1 MKKKA
6 ILIIVVSLLAVMAL
20 HLRKE
25 QKNEPTPG
33 RAIITAQ
40 YTNDQGDELNVY
52 VCKAVYAEG
61 ETRKLTALEL
71 AYKEII
77 DPSTAEETYTYKVYG
92 TSMCSRL
99 NVYSCIPRT
108 TIIIIL
114 KKVLNVKC
122 FKRLITNIFQKNFAQ
137 FFKRPFKP
145 AAEAAATN

>member
-77 DPSTAEETYTYKVYG
+77 DPSTAEETYTYKLYG
-92 TSMCSRL
+92 VTAMLYKKEGRGYLCWATSDDVSTVIDYDPESVTEEEVFLMMKS
-99 NVYSCIPRT
+99 SWWH
-108 TIIIIL
+108 
-114 KKVLNVKC
+114 
-122 FKRLITNIFQKNFAQ
+122 
-137 FFKRPFKP
+137 
-145 AAEAAATN
+145 

>member
-1 MKKKA
+1 MIRGKGEKSMKKKA

-92 TSMCSRL
+92 VTAMLYKKEGRGYLCWATSDDVSTVIDYDPESVTEEEVFLMMKS
-99 NVYSCIPRT
+99 SWWH
-108 TIIIIL
+108 
-114 KKVLNVKC
+114 
-122 FKRLITNIFQKNFAQ
+122 
-137 FFKRPFKP
+137 
-145 AAEAAATN
+145 

>member
-92 TSMCSRL
+92 VTAMLYKKEGRGYLCWATSDDVSTVIDYDPESVTEEEVFLMMKS
-99 NVYSCIPRT
+99 SWWH
-108 TIIIIL
+108 
-114 KKVLNVKC
+114 
-122 FKRLITNIFQKNFAQ
+122 
-137 FFKRPFKP
+137 
-145 AAEAAATN
+145 

>member
-77 DPSTAEETYTYKVYG
+77 DPSTAEETYTYKVDGVTAMLYKKEG
-92 TSMCSRL
+92 RGYLCWATSDDVSTVIDYDPESVTEEEVFLMMKS
-99 NVYSCIPRT
+99 SWWH
-108 TIIIIL
+108 
-114 KKVLNVKC
+114 
-122 FKRLITNIFQKNFAQ
+122 
-137 FFKRPFKP
+137 
-145 AAEAAATN
+145 

>member
-92 TSMCSRL
+92 VTAML
-99 NVYSCIPRT
+99 Y
-108 TIIIIL
+108 
-114 KKVLNVKC
+114 KKEGRGYLC
-122 FKRLITNIFQKNFAQ
+122 W
-137 FFKRPFKP
+137 
-145 AAEAAATN
+145 ATADDVSTVIDYDPESVTEEEVFLMMKSSWWH

>member
-71 AYKEII
+71 AYKESI

-92 TSMCSRL
+92 VTAMLYKKEGRGYLCWATSDDVSTVIDYDPESVTEEEVFLMMKS
-99 NVYSCIPRT
+99 SWWH
-108 TIIIIL
+108 
-114 KKVLNVKC
+114 
-122 FKRLITNIFQKNFAQ
+122 
-137 FFKRPFKP
+137 
-145 AAEAAATN
+145 

>member
-25 QKNEPTPG
+25 QKNEPTLG

-77 DPSTAEETYTYKVYG
+77 DQIGRA
-92 TSMCSRL
+92 
-99 NVYSCIPRT
+99 SCRER
-108 TIIIIL
+108 
-114 KKVLNVKC
+114 V
-122 FKRLITNIFQKNFAQ
+122 
-137 FFKRPFKP
+137 
-145 AAEAAATN
+145 

>member
-92 TSMCSRL
+92 VTAMLYKKEGRGYLCWATSDDVSTVIDYDPESVTDEEVFLMMKS
-99 NVYSCIPRT
+99 SWWH
-108 TIIIIL
+108 
-114 KKVLNVKC
+114 
-122 FKRLITNIFQKNFAQ
+122 
-137 FFKRPFKP
+137 
-145 AAEAAATN
+145 

>member
-61 ETRKLTALEL
+61 ETRKWTALEL

-92 TSMCSRL
+92 VTAMLYKKEGRGYLCWATSDDVSTVIDYDPESVTEEEVFLMMKS
-99 NVYSCIPRT
+99 SWWH
-108 TIIIIL
+108 
-114 KKVLNVKC
+114 
-122 FKRLITNIFQKNFAQ
+122 
-137 FFKRPFKP
+137 
-145 AAEAAATN
+145 

>member
-92 TSMCSRL
+92 VTAMLYKKEGRGYLCWATSDDVSTVIDYDPESVTEEEVFLMMKS
-99 NVYSCIPRT
+99 YWWH
-108 TIIIIL
+108 
-114 KKVLNVKC
+114 
-122 FKRLITNIFQKNFAQ
+122 
-137 FFKRPFKP
+137 
-145 AAEAAATN
+145 

>member
-52 VCKAVYAEG
+52 VCKA
-61 ETRKLTALEL
+61 LEL

-92 TSMCSRL
+92 VTAMLYKKEGRGYLCWATSDDVSTVIDYDPESVTEEEVFLMMKS
-99 NVYSCIPRT
+99 SWWH
-108 TIIIIL
+108 
-114 KKVLNVKC
+114 
-122 FKRLITNIFQKNFAQ
+122 
-137 FFKRPFKP
+137 
-145 AAEAAATN
+145 